1 MGKVTTN
8 KGEKKF
14 TEVNRIKKGNHSMN
28 PGKYFSNEI

>member
-14 TEVNRIKKGNHSMN
+14 TGNRIKKGNHSMN

>member
-14 TEVNRIKKGNHSMN
+14 TGNRIRKGNHSMN
-28 PGKYFSNEI
+28 PGNIF